1 MEYRLVY
8 ITVSSADEARK
19 VGKEIVS
26 QRLAACVNILGP
38 IQSMYWWKGNLQ
50 EDNEMVVIAKTT
62 AALLPRLI
70 ERVKAVHSYEIPC
83 IVALP
88 LTEGNP
94 DFLDWIA
101 QETESPSNS
110 SR

>member
-26 QRLAACVNILGP
+26 RRLAACVNILGP

>member
-26 QRLAACVNILGP
+26 RRLAACVNILGP

-62 AALLPRLI
+62 AALVPRLI

-101 QETESPSNS
+101 QETESPSVS
-110 SR
+110 SG

>member
-26 QRLAACVNILGP
+26 RRLAACVNILGP

-62 AALLPRLI
+62 AALVPRLI
-70 ERVKAVHSYEIPC
+70 ERVKAVHSYEVPC

-94 DFLDWIA
+94 DFLNWIA
-101 QETESPSNS
+101 QETESPSVS
-110 SR
+110 SG

>member
-62 AALLPRLI
+62 AALVPRLI
-70 ERVKAVHSYEIPC
+70 ERVKAVHSYEVPC

-94 DFLDWIA
+94 DFLNWIA
-101 QETESPSNS
+101 QETESPSVS
-110 SR
+110 SG

>member
-8 ITVSSADEARK
+8 ITTSSADEARK

>member
-26 QRLAACVNILGP
+26 RRLAACVNILGP

-62 AALLPRLI
+62 AALVPRLI
-70 ERVKAVHSYEIPC
+70 ERVKAIHSYEVPC

-94 DFLDWIA
+94 DFLNWIA
-101 QETESPSNS
+101 QETESPSVS
-110 SR
+110 SG

>member
-8 ITVSSADEARK
+8 ITVNNADEARK

-26 QRLAACVNILGP
+26 RRLAACVNILGP

-62 AALLPRLI
+62 AALVPRLI
-70 ERVKAVHSYEIPC
+70 ERVKAVHSYEVPC

-94 DFLDWIA
+94 DFLNWIA
-101 QETESPSNS
+101 QETESPSVS
-110 SR
+110 SG

>member
-8 ITVSSADEARK
+8 ITVNNADEARK

-62 AALLPRLI
+62 AALVPRLI
-70 ERVKAVHSYEIPC
+70 ERVKAVHSYEVPC

-94 DFLDWIA
+94 DFLNWIA
-101 QETESPSNS
+101 QETESPSVS
-110 SR
+110 SG